1 MSIAVTFASLMR
13 IAVNTRFLLK
23 GKLEG
28 IGWFT
33 REILRRMVLNHPE
46 HEFIFLFDRE
56 YDEQFIFAPN
66 VKPVLIPP
74 PARHPILW
82 YLWFEW
88 AVPFALRKHKADV
101 FISTDGFLSLST
113 KVPTLLVV
121 HDLAFEHF
129 PEHLPFKFRFYL
141 RQFTPKF
148 VRKAKHIVTVS
159 TFSKNDLIET
169 YQTPAEKI
177 SVVFNGANDLYKPLP
192 FSEKQ
197 AIKDQYAQGCEYFV
211 FAGALHPRK
220 NIVHLMKAFALFKRK
235 QRSNMKLLIIGRYA
249 WEADDIKSTYEN
261 HPYRDDVIMYNY
273 MNVDELS
280 RVMGAAYALA
290 FVSLFEGF
298 GIPILEAMQCGVPG
312 IVSNTS
318 SMPEV
323 AGESAILVDPNS
335 VEEIAE
341 AMRTLYKDEGL
352 RDRLKLAALE
362 QAKRF
367 SWEQSARDFYA
378 VLEKMCQS

>member
-1 MSIAVTFASLMR
+1 MSIAVTFATLMR

-66 VKPVLIPP
+66 VKPVVIPP

-129 PEHLPFKFRFYL
+129 PEHLPFKVSFYL
-141 RQFTPKF
+141 LQFTPKF
-148 VRKAKHIVTVS
+148 IRKAKHIGTGS
-159 TFSKNDLIET
+159 TFSKTDLIET
-169 YQTPAEKI
+169 YQTPSEKI
-177 SVVFNGANDLYKPLP
+177 SVVFNGTNDLYKPLP

-211 FAGALHPRK
+211 VAGALHPRK
-220 NIVHLMKAFALFKRK
+220 NIVHLLKAFALFKRK

-249 WEADDIKSTYEN
+249 WEADDIKTTYEN

-362 QAKRF
+362 
-367 SWEQSARDFYA
+367 
-378 VLEKMCQS
+378 